1 MFFTKRPVE
10 IPNSKNALPGRDY
23 EIETASKHFVLNT
36 PIKGPIPEGFS
47 EAMFGMGCFWG
58 VERIFWN
65 IEGVFGLLRL
75 AMQQGIHPMQHMK
88 KYVLG

>member
-58 VERIFWN
+58 AEKKFWQLN
-65 IEGVFGLLRL
+65 
-75 AMQQGIHPMQHMK
+75 
-88 KYVLG
+88 

>member
-36 PIKGPIPEGFS
+36 PIKGPYLKDFLRLCLG
-47 EAMFGMGCFWG
+47 W
-58 VERIFWN
+58 V
-65 IEGVFGLLRL
+65 VFG
-75 AMQQGIHPMQHMK
+75 A
-88 KYVLG
+88 